1 VKIKITE
8 YFPGA
13 GRQMGEELSGGGIE
27 TTANHNLLPADLSGG
42 MIPQHGPGRV
52 FGMLGSNDGG
62 PVGVPGSDGRRYY
75 TIQRVN
81 GNGGNGKFDG
91 TAGPHKH
98 SLEESDRVK
107 KNSVLRRLL
116 MEEKANKKSQVSK
129 SPPSEI
135 GAAGA
140 SKRDFNAR
148 YENASSLHYCI
159 IAPSH
164 HLPACACCPSVRHPL
179 PVVCFCTQREKF
191 LQPDSLYTPLIAF
204 ELVHNV

>member
-13 GRQMGEELSGGGIE
+13 GRQVGEELGGGGIE
-27 TTANHNLLPADLSGG
+27 TTANNNLLPSELSGG
-42 MIPQHGPGRV
+42 MIPQQGPGRV

-62 PVGVPGSDGRRYY
+62 PADVPGSDGRRYY

-107 KNSVLRRLL
+107 KNSVLRCLL
-116 MEEKANKKSQVSK
+116 LEEKAKKKSQVSNSLQAK
-129 SPPSEI
+129 SARRERRSEI
-135 GAAGA
+135 LTRVM
-140 SKRDFNAR
+140 KTPR
-148 YENASSLHYCI
+148 HCI
-159 IAPSH
+159 IASSH
-164 HLPACACCPSVRHPL
+164 RRIICLPVQKLSVCHHPL
-179 PVVCFCTQREKF
+179 PVFCFHTQSEEF
-191 LQPDSLYTPLIAF
+191 LQPDRLYIPIDG
-204 ELVHNV
+204 V